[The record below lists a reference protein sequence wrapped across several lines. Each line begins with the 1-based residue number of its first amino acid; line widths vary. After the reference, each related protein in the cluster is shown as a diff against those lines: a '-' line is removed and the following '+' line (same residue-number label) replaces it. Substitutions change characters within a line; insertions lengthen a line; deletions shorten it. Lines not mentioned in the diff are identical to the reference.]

1 MSPRVEG
8 NIRIQFSRSR
18 ERAWSR
24 DSCRDCGMEVGKRHM
39 VIFATAGLVLAAA
52 ACGSEDGPE
61 PSSQKAADTVARDR
75 GAPPGTTAA
84 APSATQ
90 AAADTSGLTQRTGIP
105 FEPVRST
112 RDTLPLLLIMRNL
125 EQNMAAVQA
134 GIWRGD
140 YDVIREAARNM
151 ADHAKIPPRAIERIR
166 TALGEE
172 GLKGFVAADQY
183 WHKKA
188 TELAK
193 VADERDMERIV
204 DLTTE
209 LLQRCSS
216 CHTDYRQPLRQ
227 SPEW

>member
-1 MSPRVEG
+1 
-8 NIRIQFSRSR
+8 
-18 ERAWSR
+18 
-24 DSCRDCGMEVGKRHM
+24 MELGKRRA
-39 VIFATAGLVLAAA
+39 VIFATAGLVLTAG
-52 ACGSEDGPE
+52 CGSEDGSE
-61 PSSQKAADTVARDR
+61 ISSQKAADTVAESR
-75 GAPPGTTAA
+75 GASSGTI
-84 APSATQ
+84 
-90 AAADTSGLTQRTGIP
+90 AADTSGLTQRTGIP

-134 GIWRGD
+134 GIWRGN
-140 YDVIREAARNM
+140 YDVIQEAARAM
-151 ADHAKIPPRAIERIR
+151 ADHAKIPPREIKRIR

-183 WHKKA
+183 WHQKA

-193 VADERDMERIV
+193 VASERNMKRIV
-204 DLTTE
+204 QLTTE